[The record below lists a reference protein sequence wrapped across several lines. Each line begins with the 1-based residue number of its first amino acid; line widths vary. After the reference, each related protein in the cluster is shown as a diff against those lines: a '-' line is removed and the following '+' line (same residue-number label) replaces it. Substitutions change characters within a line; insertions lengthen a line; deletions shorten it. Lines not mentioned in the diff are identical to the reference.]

1 MFAAWCKAFWGK
13 ITQKI
18 LVKKCKQKEFSDTC
32 STQQDAY
39 RLHVL
44 QAHKELT
51 KIEYDLIQQ
60 IVKLNVY
67 ALSLHESLPI
77 DSTNL
82 ASLLADFE
90 LKKEELIRRIKQ
102 LEVIEIQLGKIDQ
115 SFGPT
120 DRTIDSKEI
129 LKSVETTFN
138 DIRRKIS

>member
-1 MFAAWCKAFWGK
+1 MFAAWCKAFWVK

-18 LVKKCKQKEFSDTC
+18 LVKKCKQKESSNTF

-60 IVKLNVY
+60 IVKLNVD

-90 LKKEELIRRIKQ
+90 LKKEELIRRTKQ
-102 LEVIEIQLGKIDQ
+102 LEVIESQLNKIDQ
-115 SFGPT
+115 SFGLT

-129 LKSVETTFN
+129 LKSVELTFN